1 MNLFRMF
8 TNGCVALVQRFLPNP
23 FVLSCLLTIFV
34 MFFGIIATKQSPLQ
48 MIVHWGN
55 GIWGL
60 LAFTMQMALILVTGA
75 TLANAPLIRKGLT
88 KAARLP
94 KTSGQG
100 IIAISIVSILGAY
113 INWGFGIIVS
123 VLYAKEVAK
132 QLQNLDYRLA
142 IASAYS
148 GFLVWHAGLSGS
160 IPLTLATGGETLANT
175 TAGAITEAMPISET
189 LFSPYALVPVIIF
202 LITIPFIN
210 KAMHPDAKHTIT
222 VDPSVLEE
230 EAAAQETEAHTFAE
244 KMENSVWITAFIGL
258 LGIIYIIHYFS
269 TKGFNLTLDIVI
281 FMLLIAG
288 LLFHKTPIQYMRAFS
303 QSTKSA
309 ADILL
314 QFPFYAGIMGMMVGA
329 NSEGLSLGGAISNF
343 FISISNETTFPL
355 FTFLSAGLI
364 NIFVPSG
371 GGQWAVQAPIML
383 PAGAELGVPAAK
395 TAMAIAWGDAWTNL
409 IQPFWALPALA
420 IAGLGARDIMGYC
433 VITLLY
439 SGAIIGLCFLF
450 L

>member
-1 MNLFRMF
+1 MFRMF

-23 FVLSCLLTIFV
+23 FILSSLLTIVVIFL
-34 MFFGIIATKQSPLQ
+34 GTITTKQSPVQ
-48 MIVHWGN
+48 MVVHWGN
-55 GIWGL
+55 GLWGL
-60 LAFTMQMALILVTGA
+60 LAFTMQMALVLVTGA
-75 TLANAPLIRKGLT
+75 ALANAPLIRKGLS
-88 KAARLP
+88 KAAQLP
-94 KTSGQG
+94 KTPGQG
-100 IIAISIVSILGAY
+100 IIAISLVSLLGAY

-132 QLQNLDYRLA
+132 QLQGLDYRLA
-142 IASAYS
+142 IASSYS
-148 GFLVWHAGLSGS
+148 GFLIWHAGLSAS

-175 TAGAITEAMPISET
+175 TAGTITEAIPIAET
-189 LFSPYALVPVIIF
+189 LFSPYALVPIAIF
-202 LITIPFIN
+202 LITMPLIN
-210 KAMHPDAKHTIT
+210 RAMHPDLEHTIT

-230 EAAAQETEAHTFAE
+230 EAAAQETTGHTFAE
-244 KMENSVWITAFIGL
+244 KLENSMWVTVLIGL
-258 LGIIYIIHYFS
+258 LGIIYIVHFFS
-269 TKGFNLTLDIVI
+269 TKGFSLTLDIVI

-288 LLFHKTPIQYMRAFS
+288 LIFHKTPIQYIRAFS
-303 QSTKSA
+303 QSTKSS

-371 GGQWAVQAPIML
+371 GGQWAVQAPIMI

-420 IAGLGARDIMGYC
+420 IAGLGARDIMGFC
-433 VITLLY
+433 VVLLLY
-439 SGAIIGLCFLF
+439 AGAVIGLCFLF

>member
-1 MNLFRMF
+1 MFRMF

-23 FVLSCLLTIFV
+23 FILSCLLTILV
-34 MFFGIIATKQSPLQ
+34 IFFGTIATKQSPLQ
-48 MIVHWGN
+48 MVVHWGN

-60 LAFTMQMALILVTGA
+60 LAFTMQMALILITGA
-75 TLANAPLIRKGLT
+75 ALANAPLIRKGLS
-88 KAARLP
+88 KAAQLP
-94 KTSGQG
+94 KTPGQG
-100 IIAISIVSILGAY
+100 IIAISLVSLLGAY

-132 QLQNLDYRLA
+132 HLQGLDYRLA
-142 IASAYS
+142 IASSYS
-148 GFLVWHAGLSGS
+148 GFLIWHAGLSAS

-175 TAGAITEAMPISET
+175 TAGTITEAIPISET

-210 KAMHPDAKHTIT
+210 RAMHPDKNHTIT

-230 EAAAQETEAHTFAE
+230 EAAAQETEAHTVAD

-258 LGIIYIIHYFS
+258 LGIIYIIHFFS

-288 LLFHKTPIQYMRAFS
+288 LIFHKTPIQYIRAFS

-343 FISISNETTFPL
+343 FIEISNETTFPL

-371 GGQWAVQAPIML
+371 GGQWAVQAPIMI

-420 IAGLGARDIMGYC
+420 IAGLGARDIMGFC

-439 SGAIIGLCFLF
+439 AGAVIGLCFLF
-450 L
+450 I